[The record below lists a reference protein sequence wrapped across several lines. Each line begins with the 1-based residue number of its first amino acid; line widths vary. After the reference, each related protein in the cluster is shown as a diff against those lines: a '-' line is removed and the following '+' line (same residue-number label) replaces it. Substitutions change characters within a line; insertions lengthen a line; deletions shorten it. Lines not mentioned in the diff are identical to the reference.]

1 MFDVE
6 WHFIHISIA
15 CGRRGWRKGCSSLR
29 RRIRTWISARS
40 SSNVA
45 SRSLDSD
52 ILLDTHWLID
62 RQEDRCLVKALLCVV
77 SLFLALSLDCDW
89 FELGTGFEL
98 TPSQLWCS
106 NTSIFTWVCLN
117 DPIQTRWLKFASL
130 CLGSDSNLFE
140 PAFRRQAWKFRASAN
155 SKWCTRQFQG
165 IDNFETMLNS
175 NSRFCPTQNYV
186 LARFKALTNS
196 KRCTRQI
203 RGIDKLEMTIQTNS
217 GLGSVEATGWWASWC
232 PDMELEKIGLKPVSL
247 FLRFLICGIFLN
259 FENVFLIL
267 GSNSSKS
274 IERGSVNSLTLIS
287 PFL

>member
-1 MFDVE
+1 MFF
-6 WHFIHISIA
+6 WMALHISIA
-15 CGRRGWRKGCSSLR
+15 YGRRGWRKGASALR
-29 RRIRTWISARS
+29 WRIRTWISARS

-77 SLFLALSLDCDW
+77 SLFLAFSLGCHW
-89 FELGTGFEL
+89 FELVGTEFEL

-117 DPIQTRWLKFASL
+117 DPIQPRWLKFASL

-140 PAFRRQAWKFRASAN
+140 PAFRRQAWKFSASAN
-155 SKWCTRQFQG
+155 LKWCSGQFQ
-165 IDNFETMLNS
+165 DNFETMLKS
-175 NSRFCPTQNYV
+175 NSRLFQAQNYS
-186 LARFKALTNS
+186 LGRLKALTIS

-203 RGIDKLEMTIQTNS
+203 RGIDKLEMTFQTNL
-217 GLGSVEATGWWASWC
+217 GLGSVEATGWWASCAQTWNWRKL
-232 PDMELEKIGLKPVSL
+232 DWSRSLYFSAFLYMEFFSI
-247 FLRFLICGIFLN
+247 LN
-259 FENVFLIL
+259 KNVFLIL
-267 GSNSSKS
+267 ESNSSES
-274 IERGSVNSLTLIS
+274 IGRGSINSLTLIS

>member
-1 MFDVE
+1 MFF
-6 WHFIHISIA
+6 WMSLHISIA
-15 CGRRGWRKGCSSLR
+15 WGGRGWRKGCSALR
-29 RRIRTWISARS
+29 WRSRTWISARS

-89 FELGTGFEL
+89 FELVGTGFEL

-117 DPIQTRWLKFASL
+117 DPIQPRWLKFASL

-140 PAFRRQAWKFRASAN
+140 PAFRRQAWKFSASAN
-155 SKWCTRQFQG
+155 LKWCSGQFQ
-165 IDNFETMLNS
+165 DNFETMLKS
-175 NSRFCPTQNYV
+175 NSRLFQAQNYS
-186 LARFKALTNS
+186 LGRLKALTIS

-217 GLGSVEATGWWASWC
+217 GLGSVEATGRWASWC

-247 FLRFLICGIFLN
+247 FLRFLIYGIFLN
-259 FENVFLIL
+259 FE
-267 GSNSSKS
+267 
-274 IERGSVNSLTLIS
+274 
-287 PFL
+287 

>member
-1 MFDVE
+1 M
-6 WHFIHISIA
+6 H
-15 CGRRGWRKGCSSLR
+15 CQSSLMCGF
-29 RRIRTWISARS
+29 IIFGS
-40 SSNVA
+40 
-45 SRSLDSD
+45 
-52 ILLDTHWLID
+52 
-62 RQEDRCLVKALLCVV
+62 
-77 SLFLALSLDCDW
+77 FSLDCDW
-89 FELGTGFEL
+89 FELVRTEFEL
-98 TPSQLWCS
+98 SPSQLWCL

-117 DPIQTRWLKFASL
+117 DPIQPRWLKFASL

-155 SKWCTRQFQG
+155 SKWCSRQFQRL
-165 IDNFETMLNS
+165 DNFETMLNS

-203 RGIDKLEMTIQTNS
+203 RGIDKLEMTFQTNL
-217 GLGSVEATGWWASWC
+217 GLGSVEATGWWASCAQTWNWRKL
-232 PDMELEKIGLKPVSL
+232 DWSRSLYFSAFLYMDFFSILKEK
-247 FLRFLICGIFLN
+247 
-259 FENVFLIL
+259 NVFVIL